1 MAVNYGLL
9 EPVNIAGQFMAG
21 RQQAQQ
27 NQLAQQ
33 QAEMRQQE
41 FGMRKQEFD
50 AQAEERRLKLAD
62 YKTKQAGL
70 DKFLE
75 LSVANGKT
83 GSPKEMASSFYEY
96 AITQRDPQLIMSA
109 QTMMQAADDREKY
122 DAILKRQ
129 QTISA
134 QQAPAPMAGDLGTGT
149 FGIDNIPGMPNALAS
164 RAAPMVST
172 NALAPT
178 PAAPM
183 AADPVAAIDSEI
195 ALYENLRDPR
205 AKDKITRLQKQRDE
219 LTKRYTVGN
228 TLMNQMGDVVGT
240 APAAAKTI
248 GTVNPSDFTSAS
260 VANFNRSGNYGDLVL
275 KPVDRAPRPEAAPR
289 TQQIS
294 LDDGSL
300 GIVNMD
306 TGVITR
312 STIDGA
318 PASKNTLKPLPV
330 HAQKSITGGAAA
342 LSKLDETIKSVEAAD
357 ATGFKGF
364 LPDVLLNRADPKG
377 TIARANITDIGSLV
391 LHDRSGATITASE
404 TPRLLPFI
412 PSIKDD
418 KPTTLKKLKRMRDIQ
433 AEELEALQGTY
444 TRDQGYREFKVPEKA
459 VPGVDGAPPA
469 GVDAALW
476 NVMTPEERKL
486 WKK

>member
-1 MAVNYGLL
+1 MADLNAL
-9 EPVNIAGQFMAG
+9 IAQGYQFQAPPDPFAQYAKMQQLDQGEQTNQLNRMKMQEYQRGMEETNAMRRLDPTSATYLQDIARINPEKG
-21 RQQAQQ
+21 FAFSKLQREADTAKLTQEEAKGKVAKQKREFVQQAQRDTSRNPSDANVTAFKEDLMASDLFTDAEKAQ
-27 NQLAQQ
+27 MGAGADRILAMPISER
-33 QAEMRQQE
+33 QAFMAMQ
-41 FGMRKQEFD
+41 GANAAD
-50 AQAEERRLKLAD
+50 LKPQVVAPGS
-62 YKTKQAGL
+62 GL
-70 DKFLE
+70 VPVGATAPVYTQPF
-75 LSVANGKT
+75 A
-83 GSPKEMASSFYEY
+83 PKE
-96 AITQRDPQLIMSA
+96 P
-109 QTMMQAADDREKY
+109 
-122 DAILKRQ
+122 
-129 QTISA
+129 
-134 QQAPAPMAGDLGTGT
+134 
-149 FGIDNIPGMPNALAS
+149 
-164 RAAPMVST
+164 
-172 NALAPT
+172 
-178 PAAPM
+178 
-183 AADPVAAIDSEI
+183 
-195 ALYENLRDPR
+195 
-205 AKDKITRLQKQRDE
+205 
-219 LTKRYTVGN
+219 
-228 TLMNQMGDVVGT
+228 
-240 APAAAKTI
+240 AKTI
-248 GTVNPSDFTSAS
+248 GTVNPGDFTSAS
-260 VANFNRSGNYGDLVL
+260 VAKFNVSGNYADLVA

-377 TIARANITDIGSLV
+377 TTARANITDIGSLE

-476 NVMTPEERKL
+476 NVMTPGERKL

>member
-1 MAVNYGLL
+1 MADLNALIAQGYQFQAPPDPFVNY
-9 EPVNIAGQFMAG
+9 AKM
-21 RQQAQQ
+21 QQLDQGEQ
-27 NQLAQQ
+27 TNQLNRMKMQEYQRGMEETNA
-33 QAEMRQQE
+33 MRRLDPNSETYLQDIMRINPKMGFE
-41 FGMRKQEFD
+41 FGKLQREAKN
-50 AQAEERRLKLAD
+50 AETEGQIKTTKLLTDKLAMLPEA
-62 YKTKQAGL
+62 YR
-70 DKFLE
+70 
-75 LSVANGKT
+75 
-83 GSPKEMASSFYEY
+83 MADTPEAY
-96 AITQRDPQLIMSA
+96 L
-109 QTMMQAADDREKY
+109 
-122 DAILKRQ
+122 
-129 QTISA
+129 
-134 QQAPAPMAGDLGTGT
+134 
-149 FGIDNIPGMPNALAS
+149 ALHRS
-164 RAAPMVST
+164 IH
-172 NALAPT
+172 
-178 PAAPM
+178 
-183 AADPVAAIDSEI
+183 ADPVIGPYLKSVGATPEKGLAAIQNAVETG
-195 ALYENLRDPR
+195 
-205 AKDKITRLQKQRDE
+205 KFDE
-219 LTKRYTVGN
+219 LRMRSMQSVSQILESMKLITGAAGGFVYDPKTKSF
-228 TLMNQMGDVVGT
+228 MQ
-240 APAAAKTI
+240 APEKTAKTI
-248 GTVNPSDFTSAS
+248 GTVSPGDFTPAS
-260 VANFNRSGNYGDLVL
+260 VANFNRSGDYGDLVL
-275 KPVDRAPRPEAAPR
+275 KPVDRAAAAPR

-330 HAQKSITGGAAA
+330 HAQKSITGGATA

-364 LPDVLLNRADPKG
+364 LPDTLLNRADPKG
-377 TIARANITDIGSLV
+377 TTARANVADIGSLV
-391 LHDRSGATITASE
+391 LHDRSGASVTASE

-433 AEELEALQGTY
+433 AEELDALQGTY

-459 VPGVDGAPPA
+459 VPGVNETPPA